1 MLDIPHKIYAIR
13 GQKVMLDD
21 DLAALYQVETRVL
34 HQSIKRNQDNFPE
47 DFMFQLTRKE
57 WTLVKTQQADHLE
70 ISNSSQIVMSSNK
83 HRGKTYIPYAFTEH
97 GVAMLASVL
106 KSSSARKMNIAIVR
120 TFIALRKTIPRVQ
133 DIRQQMD
140 VLKEGLGEH
149 DNQLAQIYESLENL
163 LDERAD
169 SRQWNERERIGFLP
183 SPEAGDG
190 RKE

>member
-13 GQKVMLDD
+13 GQKVMLDY

-34 HQSIKRNQDNFPE
+34 NQSIKRNQDNFPE
-47 DFMFQLTRKE
+47 DFMFQLTQKE

-140 VLKEGLGEH
+140 ELKERLGEH
-149 DNQLAQIYESLENL
+149 DTQLAQIYESLENL
-163 LDERAD
+163 LDDRTD
-169 SRQWNERERIGFLP
+169 KRQWNERERIGFLP
-183 SPEAGDG
+183 SPEASDG
-190 RKE
+190 RK

>member
-1 MLDIPHKIYAIR
+1 
-13 GQKVMLDD
+13 
-21 DLAALYQVETRVL
+21 
-34 HQSIKRNQDNFPE
+34 
-47 DFMFQLTRKE
+47 
-57 WTLVKTQQADHLE
+57 
-70 ISNSSQIVMSSNK
+70 MSSKK

-106 KSSSARKMNIAIVR
+106 KSVSARKMNIAMVR

-140 VLKEGLGEH
+140 ELKERLGEH
-149 DNQLAQIYESLENL
+149 DIPLAQIYESLENL

-190 RKE
+190 RK